1 MITIKEVAELAQV
14 SQATVSRT
22 LNGHAS
28 VKEANKQKVFAAIE
42 ELGYKP
48 NAFAQALASNR
59 SCSIGMLVGTLDGP
73 FYGPMMHEVEKVVRA
88 ENYHLI
94 ITSGHEEYDEE
105 HESIRFLR
113 SKKVDGLVLTADTLS
128 DSELLDI
135 VNEMEATVLINRYI
149 PEIAERCIWIDNE
162 RGGFLAT
169 EHLIKC
175 GHTQIGCVTGQ
186 LSKVD
191 SRDRLQG
198 FRNALSH
205 YGVEYNP
212 NAVVEGRF
220 DHKCNH
226 DAIRRL
232 LDRDIPLTAIFCMN
246 DNIAMTAYTLCL
258 ERGLKV
264 GEDISIIGFDNV
276 SFGQHM
282 TPGLT
287 TIDFP
292 IHEMAKMAA
301 QKVMAIVQNKKSANL
316 CNDPIA
322 PTVVVRGSVKNLNR

>member
-28 VKEANKQKVFAAIE
+28 VKEANKTRVYAAIE
-42 ELGYKP
+42 QLGYKP

-73 FYGPMMHEVEKVVRA
+73 FYGPMMHEVEKVVRK

-94 ITSGHEEYDEE
+94 ITSGHEKYDEE

-113 SKKVDGLVLTADTLS
+113 SKKVDGLVLTVDTLP
-128 DSELLDI
+128 DSELLEI
-135 VNEMEATVLINRYI
+135 ANEVEATVLINRYI
-149 PEIAERCIWIDNE
+149 PEIANRCIWIDNE

-169 EHLIKC
+169 EHLIQK
-175 GHTQIGCVTGQ
+175 GHQHIGCVTGQ

-198 FRNALSH
+198 FRNALSQ
-205 YGVEYNP
+205 YGIDYNP
-212 NAVVEGRF
+212 HAVVEGRF

-226 DAIRRL
+226 EAIRRL

-246 DNIAMTAYTLCL
+246 DNIAMTAYSLCI
-258 ERGLKV
+258 ERGLTV

-276 SFGQHM
+276 SFGQYM

-292 IHEMAKMAA
+292 IQTMATEAA
-301 QKVMAIVQNKKSANL
+301 KKVMGIVQGKSNAKQPSA
-316 CNDPIA
+316 PIV
-322 PTVVVRGSVKNLNR
+322 PDVIVRGSVKDLTE